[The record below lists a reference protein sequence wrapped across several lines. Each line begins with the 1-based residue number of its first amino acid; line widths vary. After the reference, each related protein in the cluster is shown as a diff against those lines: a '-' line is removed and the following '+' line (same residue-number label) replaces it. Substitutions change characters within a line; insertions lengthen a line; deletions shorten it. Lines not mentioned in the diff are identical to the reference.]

1 MQSAAA
7 WRGPAWH
14 VAETTRKPKGGPSPR
29 HSSAFTHSRCSCSSC
44 CSRSLHRLPVLGCG
58 FRSRAP
64 FFSGSVPG
72 LSGTAFVLLPRESDC
87 ISRMLFP
94 PLTLGFRELHFSRP
108 VRTARV
114 IAPAAALGFRSRFAY
129 IRAGTEFFIKY
140 LNASFFTPLPSRP
153 QMPAS

>member
-1 MQSAAA
+1 VAGTCLACGRDDQETEGRAKSSSFI
-7 WRGPAWH
+7 GLHPFPLFLQFLLFPQPPPAP
-14 VAETTRKPKGGPSPR
+14 RFGLRIPFPS
-29 HSSAFTHSRCSCSSC
+29 
-44 CSRSLHRLPVLGCG
+44 
-58 FRSRAP
+58 P

-108 VRTARV
+108 VRTALA